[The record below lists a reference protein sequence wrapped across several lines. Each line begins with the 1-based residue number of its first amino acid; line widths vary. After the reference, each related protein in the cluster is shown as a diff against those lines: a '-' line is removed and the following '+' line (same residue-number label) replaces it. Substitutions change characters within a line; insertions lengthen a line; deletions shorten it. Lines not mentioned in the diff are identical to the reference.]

1 MKTSDL
7 YTKPTFDG
15 GKSMPIILPSG
26 ETIKETLKLIG
37 SDSDI
42 FAGEMARTRKLEI
55 DLIGQ
60 KEKLS
65 PLEYAKKEKS
75 IKIELLSSLVIGWT
89 FEEEFSPEAVRVLF
103 LNAPYVMEQ
112 VDSFSGTRSNF
123 FVNPSTD

>member
-1 MKTSDL
+1 
-7 YTKPTFDG
+7 
-15 GKSMPIILPSG
+15 MPIILPSG